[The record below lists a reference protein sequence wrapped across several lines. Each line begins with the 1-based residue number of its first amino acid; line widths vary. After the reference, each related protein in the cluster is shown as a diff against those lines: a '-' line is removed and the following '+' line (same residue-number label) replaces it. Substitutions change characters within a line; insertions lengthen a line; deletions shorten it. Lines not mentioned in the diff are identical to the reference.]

1 VRRFPP
7 RVRNERQGEKWRTPP
22 PGVPVL
28 ARALPEVS
36 LHVGGQAEPEPPEG
50 RSSARRGVF
59 AARAAE
65 WPPESDAVSVTA
77 CNSLTLNAAGSPT
90 LPSVAACPEP
100 RRRVAPA
107 SLPVSLSSSDKPGR
121 SIAGQRSGLK
131 LLGKSV
137 PVVVVEFAP
146 PWGIVAEIAPSREW
160 SRLAVAIRTF
170 LDPEYAKCRAEIK
183 SGDSVA

>member
-1 VRRFPP
+1 VAHAAA
-7 RVRNERQGEKWRTPP
+7 
-22 PGVPVL
+22 GVPVL

-77 CNSLTLNAAGSPT
+77 CNSLTLKDAGSPP
-90 LPSVAACPEP
+90 LPSVAFAP
-100 RRRVAPA
+100 PA
-107 SLPVSLSSSDKPGR
+107 SLPVSLSPSDKAGPR
-121 SIAGQRSGLK
+121 SAGQRSGLK

-160 SRLAVAIRTF
+160 SRLAEAVRTF
-170 LDPEYAKCRAEIK
+170 FDPEYAKRLGESKA
-183 SGDSVA
+183 GNPLA